1 MNRMQSKKHGIVTYK
16 INEFF
21 LSCFGDK
28 MHVLNNG
35 HDGLAVIL
43 ITTQNTFFCQAMKV
57 LF

>member
-1 MNRMQSKKHGIVTYK
+1 MNRMQSKNHGIVTYK

-43 ITTQNTFFCQAMKV
+43 ITTQSTFFVK
-57 LF
+57 L